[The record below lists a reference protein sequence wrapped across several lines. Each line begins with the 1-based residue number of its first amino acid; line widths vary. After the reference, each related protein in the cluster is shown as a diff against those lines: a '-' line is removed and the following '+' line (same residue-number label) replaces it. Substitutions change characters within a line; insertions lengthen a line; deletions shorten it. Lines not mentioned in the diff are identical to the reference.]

1 MRRTCLVS
9 LCRVLSDRILVTQSG
24 TCTLDLHKYKKL
36 EESCLW
42 AGRQYKGGEG
52 TAPVKGSIF
61 NDIVFPGVARKGT
74 SSKSKD
80 HKETAWC

>member
-1 MRRTCLVS
+1 MVGSTLFDAKLSTRRWP
-9 LCRVLSDRILVTQSG
+9 
-24 TCTLDLHKYKKL
+24 L

-61 NDIVFPGVARKGT
+61 KDIVFPGVARKGS